1 MHMHK
6 LLPVIV
12 VAVLLASCSTRGPHV
27 GEPID
32 QAAWHG
38 VPLPGKKA
46 TRYVSDTKDGRRAI
60 RAEADSSA
68 SLWRRKVDVPT
79 ENLADVSWSWWVESS
94 IPDADLTDADRAD
107 APARVVLA
115 FEGDRSQLPPR
126 TRMMFELART
136 LTGEEPP
143 YATLMYVHAQGV
155 PAGTVLVSQRSD
167 RIRKIV
173 VDGGPSSTKQWRQ
186 HRRNIVADYQLAFG
200 KPPGRL
206 VGIGVMTDGDN
217 TRSKARAWYGPIELS
232 P

>member
-1 MHMHK
+1 MHK

-12 VAVLLASCSTRGPHV
+12 IATLLASCSSSGPRV
-27 GEPID
+27 GREVE
-32 QAAWHG
+32 QADWHG
-38 VPLPGKKA
+38 VTLPGKKP
-46 TRYVSDTKDGRRAI
+46 TRYVMESKDGRRVI
-60 RAEADSSA
+60 RAEADASA
-68 SLWRRKVDVPT
+68 SLWRRKVDVPA
-79 ENLADVSWSWWVESS
+79 ERLSDVRWSWWVEAP
-94 IPDADLTDADRAD
+94 ILDADLADADRAD

-115 FEGDRSQLPPR
+115 FDGDRSQLPPR

-143 YATLMYVHAQGV
+143 YATLMYVHAHGV

-173 VDGGPSSTKQWRQ
+173 VDGGPSSTKTWRE
-186 HRRNIVADYQLAFG
+186 HRRNIAVDYQRAFG

-206 VGIGVMTDGDN
+206 VGIGVMTDADN
-217 TRSKARAWYGPIELS
+217 TRSKAKAWYGPIELS

>member
-1 MHMHK
+1 MLQ
-6 LLPVIV
+6 LLPLIVI
-12 VAVLLASCSTRGPHV
+12 AVLLASCSSSGPRVDHA
-27 GEPID
+27 ID
-32 QAAWHG
+32 QASWHA
-38 VPLPGKKA
+38 VPLPGKKP
-46 TRYVSDTKDGRRAI
+46 TRYVLESKDGRRVI
-60 RAEADSSA
+60 RADADASA
-68 SLWRRKVDVPT
+68 SLWRRKVDVPA
-79 ENLADVSWSWWVESS
+79 ERLSDVSWSWWVDAP
-94 IPDADLTDADRAD
+94 ILDADLADADRAD

-115 FEGDRSQLPPR
+115 FDGDRSQLPPR

-143 YATLMYVHAQGV
+143 YATLMYVHAHGV

-173 VDGGPSSTKQWRQ
+173 VDGGPSSTKQWRE
-186 HRRNIVADYQLAFG
+186 HRRNIAADYQLAFG

>member
-1 MHMHK
+1 MHK
-6 LLPVIV
+6 LLPLIV
-12 VAVLLASCSTRGPHV
+12 VAVLLASCSSSGPRV
-27 GEPID
+27 GHPID
-32 QAAWHG
+32 LADWHG
-38 VPLPGKKA
+38 VALPGKKP
-46 TRYVSDTKDGRRAI
+46 TRYVMESKDGRRAI
-60 RAEADSSA
+60 RADADASA
-68 SLWRRKVDVPT
+68 SLWRRKVDVPA
-79 ENLADVSWSWWVESS
+79 EHLSDVRWSWWVEAP
-94 IPDADLTDADRAD
+94 ILEADLADADRAD
-107 APARVVLA
+107 APARVVFA

-143 YATLMYVHAQGV
+143 YATLMYVHAHGV

-173 VDGGPSSTKQWRQ
+173 VDGGPSSTKHWRE
-186 HRRNIVADYQLAFG
+186 HRRNIAADYQLAFG

-217 TRSKARAWYGPIELS
+217 TRSKARAWYGPSELN